1 MKQQLNLLQ
10 NELKNELHQNI
21 LPYWMLQTID
31 THQGGFVGSV
41 GFLNEHIPE
50 APKGSVLNARILWTF
65 SAAFRFTGNQ
75 DYYNT
80 SKRAYNYLIN
90 YFFDKQYGGVFWE
103 LSYTGEPLNTRKQIY
118 ALSFA
123 LYGLVEYYRATGE
136 ETSLHEAINL
146 FELIERHS
154 FDKEKNGYIEALS
167 RNWQLLSDMRLSDK
181 DANESKT
188 MNTHLHILEAYTNL
202 YRVYKN
208 QRVQHALKNLIEL
221 FLNKFINSEF
231 HLNLFFDD
239 GWNLKG
245 DHISF
250 GHDIECSWLLYEAAE
265 VLGEASLI
273 AKVKPL
279 SIAMAKSVLPA
290 IDSDGG
296 MYNEYK
302 PANNSTDTDKHWWPQ
317 AEAMVGFYNAYQ
329 LSGDERFVKQALASW
344 NFIKNHIIDKKNG
357 EWFWRVNKKGTPY
370 ETDEKA
376 GFWKCPYHNS
386 RACLEIIERINVKN
400 KLTIF

>member
-1 MKQQLNLLQ
+1 MKQQLIQLHV
-10 NELKNELHQNI
+10 ELKNELNQNI
-21 LPYWMLQTID
+21 LPYWMQHTID
-31 THQGGFVGSV
+31 TNHGGFIGAV
-41 GFLNEHIPE
+41 GFLNEHLTE

-65 SAAFRFTGNQ
+65 SAAFRLTGNQ
-75 DYYNT
+75 AYYET
-80 SKRAYNYLIN
+80 AKRAYNYLIN

-136 ETSLHEAINL
+136 EPSLHEAVTL
-146 FELIERHS
+146 FELIEKHS

-167 RNWQLLSDMRLSDK
+167 RNWQILSDMRLSDK

-188 MNTHLHILEAYTNL
+188 MNTHLHILEAYTHL

-208 QRVQHALKNLIEL
+208 QRVQYALKNLIGL
-221 FLNKFINSEF
+221 FLDKFISSAF
-231 HLNLFFDD
+231 HLNLFFDED
-239 GWNLKG
+239 WNLKG

-265 VLGEASLI
+265 VLGNPSLI

-279 SIAMAKSVLPA
+279 SIAMAEAVLPA

-296 MYNEYK
+296 LYN
-302 PANNSTDTDKHWWPQ
+302 
-317 AEAMVGFYNAYQ
+317 
-329 LSGDERFVKQALASW
+329 
-344 NFIKNHIIDKKNG
+344 
-357 EWFWRVNKKGTPY
+357 
-370 ETDEKA
+370 
-376 GFWKCPYHNS
+376 
-386 RACLEIIERINVKN
+386 
-400 KLTIF
+400 